1 MKTRVISCLER
12 VTRTV
17 NIAPPTVSNEFAA
30 GFFGVQN
37 IINDFINGWILM
49 TEQPVRIGDF
59 IEIDQF
65 VGTVGGERELRQV
78 RSNIRYM
85 ISELF
90 AAENIVIAYPQRDVH
105 IDSLGPLQVELPGKS
120 DTDEPAPKSL

>member
-1 MKTRVISCLER
+1 
-12 VTRTV
+12 
-17 NIAPPTVSNEFAA
+17 
-30 GFFGVQN
+30 
-37 IINDFINGWILM
+37 M